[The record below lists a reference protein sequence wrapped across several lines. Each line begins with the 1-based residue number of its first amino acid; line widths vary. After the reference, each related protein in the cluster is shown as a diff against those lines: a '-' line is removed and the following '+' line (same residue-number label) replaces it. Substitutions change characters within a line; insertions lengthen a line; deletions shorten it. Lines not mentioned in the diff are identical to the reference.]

1 MPDIIVEVGGDTIA
15 TLGMRGVSGDL
26 GPLVPPSTRTVW
38 VGDTGEVQ
46 PTRKGQGM
54 QCCYYKIILLYY
66 C

>member
-15 TLGMRGVSGDL
+15 TLGMRSVSGDL

-54 QCCYYKIILLYY
+54 QC
-66 C
+66 